1 MRPYEWSDYA
11 KEYSEKLCFADEAVR
26 LVSSGNTIR
35 YVLGTE
41 NHLDMAL
48 ARRKDE
54 LKNIVVYTQSP
65 YDSCCIQRADSTG
78 GHFALI
84 NAPLDLKQND
94 KQKPDAKNTEIIEG
108 FIVMAAVSPMDEF
121 GYFWFIPDDPLN
133 YRAEIDRAQYVIVEI
148 NEFIPNNGNVG
159 SECIHISDVHCIVPG
174 RNSPLI
180 RNSCRI

>member
-26 LVSSGNTIR
+26 LVSSGNIIR

-48 ARRKDE
+48 AGRKDE
-54 LKNIVVYTQSP
+54 LKDIMVYTQIP
-65 YDSCCIQRADSTG
+65 YDRYFIQRVDSTG
-78 GHFALI
+78 RHFTLI
-84 NAPLDLKQND
+84 NAPLNLKQND
-94 KQKPDAKNTEIIEG
+94 IQKADAKKTEKIEG

-121 GYFWFIPDDPLN
+121 GYFWFIPDDPIK
-133 YRAEIDRAQYVIVEI
+133 YRAEIDQAQYVIVEI
-148 NEFIPNNGNVG
+148 NELIPNNGNVG

-180 RNSCRI
+180 ERPCHV